1 MRVADTFTALISDRP
16 YRKAFDIDTA
26 MEILIDEIDNYDM
39 EVFIAF
45 QKVIHEPETLKVIEQ
60 SRLIIDLDYD
70 KFMKILE
77 TRTK

>member
-1 MRVADTFTALISDRP
+1 M
-16 YRKAFDIDTA
+16 
-26 MEILIDEIDNYDM
+26 IDEIDNYDM

>member
-1 MRVADTFTALISDRP
+1 MWNPKRSVSFSLASSV
-16 YRKAFDIDTA
+16 
-26 MEILIDEIDNYDM
+26 IL
-39 EVFIAF
+39 FL